1 MRSLCIATEKAHK
14 QQWRLSAAKKKKTKH
29 FNGKRKSKAK
39 EEIQKVHFN
48 PHNKNLIYLGYKKLL
63 QSNKKREIEN

>member
-1 MRSLCIATEKAHK
+1 M
-14 QQWRLSAAKKKKTKH
+14 QQRKPTSSNEDPVQPKEKKKKKKH